1 MPPAAI
7 VLGLLALVAIV
18 AWLFGR
24 GRSVESTP
32 EVRTNL
38 GPLDPSL
45 GLDLEDDDDDDDDE
59 DSPEL
64 MAVTSD
70 GWSFVPEGNEVY
82 LVPPRHPDA
91 PWTRPGEEGANDGPG
106 GRRPVFNGELLRPGE
121 LIGARVIRGAPDTD
135 PWRLE
140 ALGRDGDYRFWAFE
154 TEEAAQAA
162 LAIFEKRIVKAPIGD
177 DGDPV
182 TIGSADFLLAR
193 QTYEITENE
202 LAVTPIEDEE
212 EEPR

>member
-1 MPPAAI
+1 MSPAAI

-18 AWLFGR
+18 AWLLGR
-24 GRSVESTP
+24 GRSVETTP
-32 EVRTNL
+32 EVRSDL
-38 GPLDPSL
+38 GPLDPSIVVL
-45 GLDLEDDDDDDDDE
+45 DDDDSEDE
-59 DSPEL
+59 GDGSPEL
-64 MAVTSD
+64 MAITSD
-70 GWSFVPEGNEVY
+70 GWSFVPEGQEVY
-82 LVPPRHPDA
+82 LVPPSHPDA
-91 PWTRPGEEGANDGPG
+91 PWQRPGEEGANDGPG
-106 GRRPVFNGELLRPGE
+106 GRRSVFTGELLRPGE

-162 LAIFEKRIVKAPIGD
+162 LGILEPRIVKSPIGD

-182 TIGSADFLLAR
+182 PIGSDDFLLAR
-193 QTYEITENE
+193 RTYEITENE